1 MKYVDA
7 RMLTQVFIV
16 SLMLGWT
23 LRELARV
30 AIELLKIAVKVFDL
44 PPRLQKSKKPAR
56 CLTTKRISSTI
67 VEILR
72 VL

>member
-1 MKYVDA
+1 MKYVDS

-16 SLMLGWT
+16 SIIMGWT

-30 AIELLKIAVKVFDL
+30 AKELLKIAVDLFKL

-56 CLTTKRISSTI
+56 CLATQRISSTI

-72 VL
+72 DY